1 MTPNHR
7 DDELD
12 HALELTFPASDPI
25 ALGSPTGTE
34 VPARLK
40 ARAARVLPRA
50 AADERQAEPGST
62 PPGSHRK
69 RAEETSEA
77 AIALPHDARM
87 KSSDVGFGPP
97 RGLLQS
103 DRDPLLLMA
112 QPWLFALRRSLA
124 SIQFGFGMLQIREP
138 HLAFARV
145 LRFASESFA
154 DLRETYERMTLRR

>member
-12 HALELTFPASDPI
+12 RALELTFPASDPI
-25 ALGSPTGTE
+25 ALGVPTGTE

-40 ARAARVLPRA
+40 ARAARALPP
-50 AADERQAEPGST
+50 ADERQAEPERHA
-62 PPGSHRK
+62 PGISAPKGRGDQ
-69 RAEETSEA
+69 RT
-77 AIALPHDARM
+77 DARM

-97 RGLLQS
+97 GGLMQS
-103 DRDPLLLMA
+103 HPDLLVLMA

-124 SIQFGFGMLQIREP
+124 SVQLGFGMFEVHAP

-154 DLRETYERMTLRR
+154 DLRGTYERMTLRR